1 MMLAAG
7 ASKEAPFLIEADAP
21 SDSREEAQPY
31 VYPPHLD
38 GLRTHG
44 DEVDVDSILAVA
56 ALAVLS
62 AAQLSLPPHL
72 VPLLIWL
79 NIPFILGSTL
89 PQVLQ
94 NFQQGH
100 TGQLAISTCFM
111 KFGGKD
117 EA

>member
-1 MMLAAG
+1 M
-7 ASKEAPFLIEADAP
+7 F
-21 SDSREEAQPY
+21 
-31 VYPPHLD
+31 
-38 GLRTHG
+38 
-44 DEVDVDSILAVA
+44 LAVA